1 MLIEFSTPIPLVLA
15 IELSDK
21 IMWIWVNRNTE
32 ERVGGNNYHSKK
44 NYSLLSN
51 EESTLADRSKLE
63 QTILELCGI

>member
-32 ERVGGNNYHSKK
+32 EGVGGNNYHSK
-44 NYSLLSN
+44 
-51 EESTLADRSKLE
+51 
-63 QTILELCGI
+63 